1 MNGGT
6 GGMGKLPFVRLPL
19 AALHIKFENC
29 GVPLRRRRRTYQIR
43 LFYLKDT
50 V

>member
-1 MNGGT
+1 MNGGR

-29 GVPLRRRRRTYQIR
+29 GDQIR